1 MWVLSYLRNQN
12 FIMIKRRIFYA
23 LALLLAVTFSATATH
38 NRAGEITYRQISD
51 LTFEV
56 TVTTFTYTLSKAD
69 RPSLDVEWG
78 DNSIT
83 NVARIS
89 ETILPNDYKK
99 NVYVA
104 EHTYPGPG
112 VYRIVVQDPNRN
124 LGVENIPN
132 SVNVVFSI
140 STILI
145 VNTGIGRNSTP
156 LLLNPPYDKA
166 ALGQVFIHNPA
177 AFDPDGDSL
186 SYKLTV
192 CTREDG
198 KPIQNYT
205 LPPASRKFYVDSI
218 SGDLVWDAPT
228 AIGIYNVAM
237 EIQEW
242 RAGIKI
248 GVVVRDMQIE
258 VYETDNNPPVT
269 SELTDLCVEAGRQV
283 SLDIHATD
291 VDLDSITL
299 MATSGI
305 FTSPD
310 CPAEF
315 TTLSSVAGHTTAR
328 LSWTPCHN
336 MVRHQP
342 YDIVIKAED
351 SNRELQLVDIDN
363 MSIKVLGPSPELLSA
378 VPQGKVVQLSWA
390 GYVTDQVAGFSI
402 YRREGASA
410 LQVDTCFD
418 GIPPSAGFVKVGYAG
433 GAGTVSFT
441 DTDDAL
447 EAGTEYAYRIVAV
460 YPNGTESK
468 PSNEIV
474 TSLITGIPLITNV
487 SVRNTHHVNGSM
499 TIAWQKPARLDTIP
513 ANGPYEYLIYR
524 AEGIAGTSWQLIHTL
539 PTTDLNDT
547 VYIDTLI
554 NTLDKGWVY
563 RIELYN
569 NAPGNR
575 FLTGDPGIA
584 SSLFLTALPGD
595 RKVRFGIT
603 RNVPWINTSYDFYR
617 YNGSAWEE
625 AGSTNQLTFTDG
637 GLVNGTEYCYYV
649 VSRGGYQGAGT
660 PKNLIN
666 LSQRACAVPVDN
678 EPPCTPAITVSSQC
692 DSLYN
697 TVRWTF
703 EDPLCLDDVAG
714 YKLYYKQ
721 TTEEDLALLTTI
733 DDRDVRKYVHSLPDY
748 VAGCYAISTFDLIGN
763 ESPLSTM
770 ICVDSC
776 NFYEIPNV
784 FTPNGDDFNDW
795 LLAKTSA
802 LVEKV
807 EFRLFNRA
815 GVLVFSTQEPR
826 LNWDGTYKG
835 RVVPTG
841 VYYYDCEVFERRIS
855 GLEQFHLS
863 GFIHIYSEKGAGPGI
878 IEGKK

>member
-1 MWVLSYLRNQN
+1 MKGSEMRRRFFSVLL
-12 FIMIKRRIFYA
+12 
-23 LALLLAVTFSATATH
+23 LLLAMTSAVTATH
-38 NRAGEITYRQISD
+38 NRAGEITYKQISD

-69 RPSLDVEWG
+69 RPALDVEWG

-89 ETILPNDYKK
+89 ETILPNNYKK

-104 EHTYPGPG
+104 QHTYPGPG

-124 LGVENIPN
+124 YGVENIPN

-145 VNTGIGRNSTP
+145 VNTAVGHNSTP
-156 LLLNPPYDKA
+156 ILLNPPYDKA
-166 ALGQVFIHNPA
+166 ALGQIFIHNPA

-198 KPIQNYT
+198 KPITNYT
-205 LPPASRKFYVDSI
+205 LPPASHKFYVDSI

-228 AIGIYNVAM
+228 SVGIYNVAM

-242 RAGIKI
+242 RGGIKI

-269 SELTDLCVEAGRQV
+269 SPLPDLCLEAGQPV
-283 SLDIHATD
+283 TVDISATD
-291 VDLDSITL
+291 ADLDSITL
-299 MATSGI
+299 LATSGI
-305 FTSPD
+305 FTETD
-310 CPAEF
+310 CPASF
-315 TTLSSVAGHTTAR
+315 TTISVVAGLTRAR
-328 LSWTPCHN
+328 LTWTPCHGA
-336 MVRHQP
+336 VRHQP

-351 SNRELQLVDIDN
+351 SNHDLQLVDIDN
-363 MSIKVLGPSPELLSA
+363 MSIKVLGPSPVLLSA
-378 VPQGKVVQLSWA
+378 VPLGKFVQLTWA

-402 YRREGASA
+402 YRREGASTLVA
-410 LQVDTCFD
+410 DTCYD
-418 GIPPSAGFVKVGYAG
+418 GIPPSSGFVKVGY
-433 GAGTVSFT
+433 VSGYNAITFT
-441 DTDDAL
+441 DADDAL
-447 EAGTEYAYRIVAV
+447 EAGTEYAYRVVAV

-468 PSNEIV
+468 PSNEVV

-487 SVRNTHHVNGSM
+487 SIRNTHPVNGSL
-499 TIAWQKPARLDTIP
+499 TLAWQKPLHLDTIP
-513 ANGPYEYLIYR
+513 ANGPYEYNIYR
-524 AEGIAGTSWQLIHTL
+524 SEGISGTSWEQIESFATS
-539 PTTDLNDT
+539 DLNDT

-563 RIELYN
+563 KVELYN

-575 FLTGDPGIA
+575 FLIGDPGIA

-595 RKVRFGIT
+595 RKMRFVLN

-617 YNGSAWEE
+617 YDGSAWQP
-625 AGSTNQLTFTDG
+625 AGSTNQLSFTDP
-637 GLVNGTEYCYYV
+637 GLVNGIEYCYYV
-649 VSRGGYQGAGT
+649 VSTGGYQGADT

-666 LSQRACAVPVDN
+666 FSQRTCAVPVDN
-678 EPPCTPAITVSSQC
+678 EPPCPPGLTVSSQC

-697 TVRWTF
+697 TVRWSVD
-703 EDPLCLDDVAG
+703 DPLCYEDVAG
-714 YKLYYKQ
+714 YNIYYKQ
-721 TTEEDLALLTTI
+721 TTEEEMSLLVTI
-733 DDRDVRKYVHSLPDY
+733 DDPAVKKYVHSLPDY
-748 VAGCYAISTFDLIGN
+748 VAGCYAVTAFDVNGN
-763 ESPLSTM
+763 ESPFSTM

-784 FTPNGDDFNDW
+784 FTPNGDGVNDW

-835 RVVPTG
+835 KIVPTG

-863 GFIHIYSEKGAGPGI
+863 GFIHVITEKGAEPAI

>member
-248 GVVVRDMQIE
+248 GVVIRDMQIE

-269 SELTDLCVEAGRQV
+269 SELTDLCIEAGRQV

-305 FTSPD
+305 FTSP
-310 CPAEF
+310 
-315 TTLSSVAGHTTAR
+315 TVR
-328 LSWTPCHN
+328 LSLPHSPASPAIL
-336 MVRHQP
+336 RH
-342 YDIVIKAED
+342 
-351 SNRELQLVDIDN
+351 
-363 MSIKVLGPSPELLSA
+363 G
-378 VPQGKVVQLSWA
+378 
-390 GYVTDQVAGFSI
+390 
-402 YRREGASA
+402 
-410 LQVDTCFD
+410 
-418 GIPPSAGFVKVGYAG
+418 SAG
-433 GAGTVSFT
+433 
-441 DTDDAL
+441 
-447 EAGTEYAYRIVAV
+447 R
-460 YPNGTESK
+460 
-468 PSNEIV
+468 
-474 TSLITGIPLITNV
+474 
-487 SVRNTHHVNGSM
+487 H
-499 TIAWQKPARLDTIP
+499 
-513 ANGPYEYLIYR
+513 
-524 AEGIAGTSWQLIHTL
+524 
-539 PTTDLNDT
+539 
-547 VYIDTLI
+547 
-554 NTLDKGWVY
+554 
-563 RIELYN
+563 
-569 NAPGNR
+569 
-575 FLTGDPGIA
+575 
-584 SSLFLTALPGD
+584 
-595 RKVRFGIT
+595 
-603 RNVPWINTSYDFYR
+603 
-617 YNGSAWEE
+617 
-625 AGSTNQLTFTDG
+625 
-637 GLVNGTEYCYYV
+637 
-649 VSRGGYQGAGT
+649 
-660 PKNLIN
+660 
-666 LSQRACAVPVDN
+666 
-678 EPPCTPAITVSSQC
+678 AII
-692 DSLYN
+692 
-697 TVRWTF
+697 W
-703 EDPLCLDDVAG
+703 
-714 YKLYYKQ
+714 
-721 TTEEDLALLTTI
+721 
-733 DDRDVRKYVHSLPDY
+733 
-748 VAGCYAISTFDLIGN
+748 
-763 ESPLSTM
+763 
-770 ICVDSC
+770 
-776 NFYEIPNV
+776 
-784 FTPNGDDFNDW
+784 
-795 LLAKTSA
+795 
-802 LVEKV
+802 
-807 EFRLFNRA
+807 
-815 GVLVFSTQEPR
+815 
-826 LNWDGTYKG
+826 
-835 RVVPTG
+835 
-841 VYYYDCEVFERRIS
+841 
-855 GLEQFHLS
+855 
-863 GFIHIYSEKGAGPGI
+863 
-878 IEGKK
+878 

>member
-1 MWVLSYLRNQN
+1 
-12 FIMIKRRIFYA
+12 MIKRFSC
-23 LALLLAVTFSATATH
+23 LLAVLMAIASVAQATH
-38 NRAGEITYRQISD
+38 NRAGEITYKQISD

-83 NVARIS
+83 NVARVS
-89 ETILPNDYKK
+89 ETILPNNYKK
-99 NVYVA
+99 NVYVSQ
-104 EHTYPGPG
+104 HTYPGPG

-124 LGVENIPN
+124 FGVENIPN

-145 VNTGIGRNSTP
+145 VNTAVGRNSTP
-156 LLLNPPYDKA
+156 VLLNPPYDKA
-166 ALGQVFIHNPA
+166 AVGQVFIHNPA

-198 KPIQNYT
+198 NPIQNYT
-205 LPPASRKFYVDSI
+205 LPPASNKFYVDSI
-218 SGDLVWDAPT
+218 SGDLVWDAPIT
-228 AIGIYNVAM
+228 IGIYNVAM

-248 GVVVRDMQIE
+248 GIVVRDMQIE
-258 VYETDNNPPVT
+258 VYETDNKPPVT
-269 SELTDLCVEAGRQV
+269 SPLPDLCVEAGETV
-283 SLDIHATD
+283 TVDITASD
-291 VDLDSITL
+291 ADLDSVTL
-299 MATSGI
+299 IATSGI
-305 FTSPD
+305 FSETV
-310 CPAEF
+310 CPATF
-315 TTLSSVAGHTTAR
+315 TTISSVAGLTRAR
-328 LSWTPCHN
+328 LSWVPCHGA
-336 MVRHQP
+336 VRHQP

-363 MSIKVLGPSPELLSA
+363 MSIKVLGPSPVLLSA
-378 VPQGKVVQLSWA
+378 VPIGKFVQLNWA
-390 GYVTDQVAGFSI
+390 AYVTGQIAGFSI
-402 YRREGASA
+402 YRREGASTLA
-410 LQVDTCFD
+410 ADTCYD
-418 GIPPSAGFVKVGYAG
+418 GIPPASGFVKVGYVG
-433 GAGTVSFT
+433 GPGSISFT

-468 PSNEIV
+468 PSNEVV

-487 SVRNTHHVNGSM
+487 SIRNTHPVNGSL
-499 TIAWQKPARLDTIP
+499 TLAWQKPRRLDTIP
-513 ANGPYEYLIYR
+513 ANGPYEYQIYR
-524 AEGIAGTSWQLIHTL
+524 AEGITGTAWQLINTL
-539 PTTDLNDT
+539 PTADLNDT
-547 VYIDTLI
+547 VYVDTLI
-554 NTLDKGWVY
+554 NTLDRGWVY
-563 RIELYN
+563 KVELYN

-575 FLTGDPGIA
+575 FLIGDPGIA
-584 SSLFLTALPGD
+584 SSLYLTALPGD
-595 RKVRFGIT
+595 RKMRFVLT

-617 YNGSAWEE
+617 FNGSTWQLV
-625 AGSTNQLTFTDG
+625 GSTNQLNYTDNN
-637 GLVNGTEYCYYV
+637 LVNGTEYCYYV
-649 VSRGGYQGAGT
+649 VSTGGYQGADT
-660 PKNLIN
+660 PKNLLN
-666 LSQRACAVPVDN
+666 LSQRTCATPVDN
-678 EPPCTPAITVSSQC
+678 EPPCPPALTVSSQC

-697 TVRWTF
+697 TVRWSI
-703 EDPLCLDDVAG
+703 EDPVCFEDVAG

-721 TTEEDLALLTTI
+721 TSGEELSLLITF
-733 DDRDVRKYVHSLPDY
+733 DDRDVKKYVHSLPDY
-748 VAGCYAISTFDLIGN
+748 VAGCYAISAFDVNGN

-784 FTPNGDDFNDW
+784 FTPNGDDVNDF

-815 GVLVFSTQEPR
+815 GVLIFSTQEPR

-835 RVVPTG
+835 RIVPSG

-863 GFIHIYSEKGAGPGI
+863 GFIHVITEKGAGPGI

>member
-1 MWVLSYLRNQN
+1 MA
-12 FIMIKRRIFYA
+12 IMMA
-23 LALLLAVTFSATATH
+23 LTSVAEATH
-38 NRAGEITYRQISD
+38 NRAGEITYKQLSD

-69 RPSLDVEWG
+69 RPTLDVEWG

-89 ETILPNDYKK
+89 ETILPNNYKK

-104 EHTYPGPG
+104 QHTYPGPG

-124 LGVENIPN
+124 FGVENIPN

-145 VNTGIGRNSTP
+145 VNTAIGRNNTP
-156 LLLNPPYDKA
+156 ILLNPPYDKA

-205 LPPASRKFYVDSI
+205 FPPASRKFYVDSI

-269 SELTDLCVEAGRQV
+269 SPLPDLCVEAGETV
-283 SLDIHATD
+283 TVDISATD
-291 VDLDSITL
+291 ADLDSITL
-299 MATSGI
+299 LATSGI
-305 FTSPD
+305 FTETD
-310 CPAEF
+310 CPASF
-315 TTLSSVAGHTTAR
+315 STVSRVAGLTRAR
-328 LSWTPCHN
+328 LSWVPCHET
-336 MVRHQP
+336 VRHQP
-342 YDIVIKAED
+342 YDIVVKAED

-363 MSIKVLGPSPELLSA
+363 MSIKVLGPSPVLLTA
-378 VPQGKVVQLSWA
+378 VPFGKFVQLTWA
-390 GYVTDQVAGFSI
+390 GYVTDKVAGFSI
-402 YRREGASA
+402 YRREGASTFVA
-410 LQVDTCFD
+410 DTCFD
-418 GIPPSAGFVKVGYAG
+418 GIPPSAGFVRVGYVNGFNAI
-433 GAGTVSFT
+433 TFT
-441 DTDDAL
+441 DTDDQL
-447 EAGTEYAYRIVAV
+447 ESGTEYAYRIVAV

-474 TSLITGIPLITNV
+474 TSLISGIPLITNV
-487 SVRNTHHVNGSM
+487 SIRNTDPVNGSL
-499 TIAWQKPARLDTIP
+499 TLAWQKPRHLDTIP
-513 ANGPYEYLIYR
+513 ATGPYEYLIYR
-524 AEGIAGTSWQLIHTL
+524 AEGIAGTGWQLIETL
-539 PTTDLNDT
+539 PSADLNDT
-547 VYIDTLI
+547 VLVDTLI

-563 RIELYN
+563 RVELYN

-575 FLTGDPGIA
+575 FLIGDPGIA

-595 RKVRFGIT
+595 RKMRFVMI

-617 YNGSAWEE
+617 YDGSAWQFV
-625 AGSTNQLTFTDG
+625 GSTNQLNYTDNN
-637 GLVNGTEYCYYV
+637 LVNGTEYCYYV
-649 VSRGGYQGAGT
+649 VSNGGYQGADT
-660 PKNLIN
+660 PKNLVN
-666 LSQRACAVPVDN
+666 LSQRTCAIPVDN
-678 EPPCTPAITVSSQC
+678 EPPCPPALTVSSQC

-697 TVRWTF
+697 TVRWSI
-703 EDPLCLDDVAG
+703 EDPICLEDVAG
-714 YKLYYKQ
+714 YNLYYKQ
-721 TTEEDLALLTTI
+721 TTEEELSLLITI
-733 DDRDVRKYVHSLPDY
+733 EDREARKYTHSLPDY
-748 VAGCYAISTFDLIGN
+748 VAGCYAISAFDIHGN

-784 FTPNGDDFNDW
+784 FTPNGDDVNDF

-835 RVVPTG
+835 KIVPTG

-863 GFIHIYSEKGAGPGI
+863 GFIHVITEKGAGPGV
-878 IEGKK
+878 IEVKK

>member
-1 MWVLSYLRNQN
+1 M
-12 FIMIKRRIFYA
+12 RRRFFCA
-23 LALLLAVTFSATATH
+23 LAMMLALTTIVSATH
-38 NRAGEITYRQISD
+38 NRAGEITYKQLSD

-83 NVARIS
+83 NVARLS
-89 ETILPNDYKK
+89 QTFLPNDYKK
-99 NVYVA
+99 NVYVSQ
-104 EHTYPGPG
+104 HTYPGPG

-145 VNTGIGRNSTP
+145 VNSAVGRNSTP
-156 LLLNPPYDKA
+156 VLLNPPYDKA

-192 CTREDG
+192 CTKEDG
-198 KPIQNYT
+198 KPILNYS
-205 LPPASRKFYVDSI
+205 LPPASRTFYVDSI
-218 SGDLVWDAPT
+218 SGDLVWDAPM

-242 RAGIKI
+242 RSGLKI

-258 VYETDNNPPVT
+258 VYETDNKPPVT
-269 SELTDLCVEAGRQV
+269 SPLPDLCVEAGETV
-283 SLDIHATD
+283 TLEITATD
-291 VDLDSITL
+291 ADMDSVTL
-299 MATSGI
+299 LATSGI
-305 FTSPD
+305 FTGTN
-310 CPAEF
+310 CPATF
-315 TTLSSVAGHTTAR
+315 TTLSSAPGITRAR
-328 LSWTPCHN
+328 LSWIPCHSA
-336 MVRHQP
+336 VRHQP
-342 YDIVIKAED
+342 YDIIIKAED

-363 MSIKVLGPSPELLSA
+363 MSIKVLGPSPVLLSA
-378 VPQGKVVQLSWA
+378 VPAGKVVQLTWA
-390 GYVTDQVAGFSI
+390 GYNSDQIAGFSI
-402 YRREGASA
+402 YRREGASTLSA
-410 LQVDTCFD
+410 DTCYD
-418 GIPPSAGFVKVGYAG
+418 GIPPSSGFVKVGYVG
-433 GAGTVSFT
+433 GFNSLTFFDS
-441 DTDDAL
+441 DDNL
-447 EAGTEYAYRIVAV
+447 DAGTEYAYRIVAV

-474 TSLITGIPLITNV
+474 TALITGFPLITNV
-487 SVRNTHHVNGSM
+487 SVRNTHPVNGSL
-499 TIAWQKPARLDTIP
+499 TLAWQKPRSLDTIP
-513 ANGPYEYLIYR
+513 ANGPYEYRIYR
-524 AEGIAGTSWQLIHTL
+524 AEGVAGTVWNLIHTR
-539 PTTDLNDT
+539 PSSDLNDT
-547 VYIDTLI
+547 VYVDTLI

-563 RIELYN
+563 KVELYN

-575 FLTGDPGIA
+575 FLIGDPGIA

-595 RKVRFGIT
+595 RKMRFTLT
-603 RNVPWINTSYDFYR
+603 RNVPWINTAYDFYR
-617 YNGSAWEE
+617 FNGSTWQFV
-625 AGSTNQLTFTDG
+625 GTTNQSDFTDP

-649 VSRGGYQGAGT
+649 VSKGGYQGAGT

-666 LSQRACAVPVDN
+666 LSQRTCAVPLDN
-678 EPPCTPAITVSSQC
+678 EPPCTPEITVSSQC

-697 TVRWTF
+697 TVRWTV
-703 EDPLCLDDVAG
+703 EDPLCLEDITG
-714 YKLYYKQ
+714 YRLYYKQ
-721 TTEEDLALLTTI
+721 TTGEELTLLTII
-733 DDRDVRKYVHSLPDY
+733 DDKAVRKYIHSLPEY
-748 VAGCYAISTFDLIGN
+748 VAGCYAISAVDVNGN

-784 FTPNGDDFNDW
+784 FTPNGDDVNDF

-815 GVLVFSTQEPR
+815 GVLVFSTTEPR

-835 RVVPTG
+835 KIVPTG
-841 VYYYDCEVFERRIS
+841 VYYYDCEVFERRVS
-855 GLEQFHLS
+855 GLEQFHLN
-863 GFIHIYSEKGAGPGI
+863 GFVHVITEKGAGPGI

>member
-1 MWVLSYLRNQN
+1 MRRFSGVLAMLVVLTSVAQ
-12 FIMIKRRIFYA
+12 
-23 LALLLAVTFSATATH
+23 ATH
-38 NRAGEITYRQISD
+38 NRAGEITYRQVTD

-83 NVARIS
+83 NVARVS
-89 ETILPNDYKK
+89 ETILPNNYKK
-99 NVYVA
+99 NVYVSQ
-104 EHTYPGPG
+104 HTYPGPG

-124 LGVENIPN
+124 FGVENIPN

-145 VNTGIGRNSTP
+145 VNTAVGRNSTP
-156 LLLNPPYDKA
+156 VLLNPPYDKA
-166 ALGQVFIHNPA
+166 AVGQVFIHNPA

-198 KPIQNYT
+198 QPIENYT
-205 LPPASRKFYVDSI
+205 LPPASNKFYVDSI
-218 SGDLVWDAPT
+218 SGDLVWDAPL

-242 RAGIKI
+242 RSGIKI
-248 GVVVRDMQIE
+248 GIVVRDMQIE
-258 VYETDNNPPVT
+258 VYETDNKPPVT
-269 SELTDLCVEAGRQV
+269 SPLPDLCVEAGETV
-283 SLDIHATD
+283 TVDISATD
-291 VDLDSITL
+291 SDLDSITL
-299 MATSGI
+299 IGTSGI
-305 FTSPD
+305 FSETD
-310 CPAEF
+310 CPATF
-315 TTLSSVAGHTTAR
+315 TTISSVAGLTRAR
-328 LSWTPCHN
+328 LTWVPCHGA
-336 MVRHQP
+336 VRHQP

-363 MSIKVLGPSPELLSA
+363 MSIKVLGPSPVLLSA
-378 VPQGKVVQLSWA
+378 VPLGKFVQLNWA
-390 GYVTDQVAGFSI
+390 AYVTDQVAGFSI
-402 YRREGASA
+402 YRRDGASTLA
-410 LQVDTCFD
+410 ADTCYD
-418 GIPPSAGFVKVGYAG
+418 GIPPASGFVKVGYVG
-433 GAGTVSFT
+433 GFGSISFT

-468 PSNEIV
+468 PSNEVV

-487 SVRNTHHVNGSM
+487 SIRNTHPVNGSL
-499 TIAWQKPARLDTIP
+499 TLAWQKPRRLDTIP

-524 AEGIAGTSWQLIHTL
+524 AEGIAGTAWQLIHTL
-539 PTTDLNDT
+539 PTADLNDT
-547 VYIDTLI
+547 VYVDTLI
-554 NTLDKGWVY
+554 NTLDRGWVY
-563 RIELYN
+563 RVELYN

-575 FLTGDPGIA
+575 FLIGDPGIA
-584 SSLFLTALPGD
+584 SSLFLTASPGD
-595 RKVRFGIT
+595 RKMRFVLT

-617 YNGSAWEE
+617 FNGSTWQLV
-625 AGSTNQLTFTDG
+625 GSTNQLNYTDNN
-637 GLVNGTEYCYYV
+637 LVNGTEYCYYV
-649 VSRGGYQGAGT
+649 VSRGGYQGADT
-660 PKNLIN
+660 PKNLVN
-666 LSQRACAVPVDN
+666 LSQRTCAVPVDN
-678 EPPCTPAITVSSQC
+678 EPPCPPALTVSSQC

-697 TVRWTF
+697 TVRWSI
-703 EDPLCLDDVAG
+703 EDPVCFEDVAG

-721 TTEEDLALLTTI
+721 TTEEELSLLITF
-733 DDRDVRKYVHSLPDY
+733 DDREVKKYIHSLPDY
-748 VAGCYAISTFDLIGN
+748 VAGCYAISSFDVIGN
-763 ESPLSTM
+763 ESPHSM
-770 ICVDSC
+770 MVCVDSC
-776 NFYEIPNV
+776 NFFEIPNV
-784 FTPNGDDFNDW
+784 FTPNGDDVNDF

-815 GVLVFSTQEPR
+815 GVLIFSTQEPR

-835 RVVPTG
+835 RIVPSG

-863 GFIHIYSEKGAGPGI
+863 GFIHVITEKGAGPGI

>member
-1 MWVLSYLRNQN
+1 
-12 FIMIKRRIFYA
+12 MIKRFSC
-23 LALLLAVTFSATATH
+23 LLAVLMAIASVAQATH
-38 NRAGEITYRQISD
+38 NRAGEITYKQLSD

-83 NVARIS
+83 NVARVS
-89 ETILPNDYKK
+89 ETILPNNYKK
-99 NVYVA
+99 NVYVSQ
-104 EHTYPGPG
+104 HTYPGPG

-124 LGVENIPN
+124 FGVENIPN

-145 VNTGIGRNSTP
+145 VNTAVGRNSTP
-156 LLLNPPYDKA
+156 VLLNPPYDKA
-166 ALGQVFIHNPA
+166 AVGQVFIHNPA

-198 KPIQNYT
+198 NPIQNYT
-205 LPPASRKFYVDSI
+205 LPPASNKFYVDSI
-218 SGDLVWDAPT
+218 SGDLVWDAPIT
-228 AIGIYNVAM
+228 IGIYNVAM

-248 GVVVRDMQIE
+248 GIVVRDMQIE
-258 VYETDNNPPVT
+258 VYETDNKPPVT
-269 SELTDLCVEAGRQV
+269 SPLPDLCVEAGETV
-283 SLDIHATD
+283 TVDITASD
-291 VDLDSITL
+291 ADLDSVTL
-299 MATSGI
+299 IATSGI
-305 FTSPD
+305 FSETV
-310 CPAEF
+310 CPATF
-315 TTLSSVAGHTTAR
+315 TTISSVAGLTRAR
-328 LSWTPCHN
+328 LSWVPCHGA
-336 MVRHQP
+336 VRHQP

-363 MSIKVLGPSPELLSA
+363 MSIKVLGPSPVLLSA
-378 VPQGKVVQLSWA
+378 VPIGKFVQLNWA
-390 GYVTDQVAGFSI
+390 AYVTGQIAGFSI
-402 YRREGASA
+402 YRREGASTLA
-410 LQVDTCFD
+410 ADTCYD
-418 GIPPSAGFVKVGYAG
+418 GIPPASGFVKVGYVG
-433 GAGTVSFT
+433 GPGSISFT

-468 PSNEIV
+468 PSNEVV
-474 TSLITGIPLITNV
+474 TSLITGLPLITNV
-487 SVRNTHHVNGSM
+487 SIRNTHPVNGSL
-499 TIAWQKPARLDTIP
+499 TLAWQKPRRLDTIP

-524 AEGIAGTSWQLIHTL
+524 AEGIAGTAWQLIHTL
-539 PTTDLNDT
+539 PTADLNDT
-547 VYIDTLI
+547 VYVDTLI
-554 NTLDKGWVY
+554 NTLDRGWVY
-563 RIELYN
+563 KVELYN

-575 FLTGDPGIA
+575 FLIGDPGIA
-584 SSLFLTALPGD
+584 SSLYLTALPGD
-595 RKVRFGIT
+595 RKMRFVLT

-617 YNGSAWEE
+617 FNGSTWQLV
-625 AGSTNQLTFTDG
+625 GSTNQLNYTDNN
-637 GLVNGTEYCYYV
+637 LVNGTEYCYYV
-649 VSRGGYQGAGT
+649 VSTGGYQGADT
-660 PKNLIN
+660 PKNLLN
-666 LSQRACAVPVDN
+666 LSQRTCAIPVDN
-678 EPPCTPAITVSSQC
+678 EPPCPPALTVSSQC

-697 TVRWTF
+697 TVRWSIADPVCF
-703 EDPLCLDDVAG
+703 EDVAG

-721 TTEEDLALLTTI
+721 TTAEELSLLITI
-733 DDRDVRKYVHSLPDY
+733 DDRDVKKYVHSLPDY
-748 VAGCYAISTFDLIGN
+748 VAGCYAISAFDVNGN

-784 FTPNGDDFNDW
+784 FTPNGDDVNDF

-815 GVLVFSTQEPR
+815 GVLIFSTQEPR

-835 RVVPTG
+835 RIVPSG

-863 GFIHIYSEKGAGPGI
+863 GFIHVITEKGAGPGI

>member
-1 MWVLSYLRNQN
+1 MKGREMRRRLLCVLSL
-12 FIMIKRRIFYA
+12 F
-23 LALLLAVTFSATATH
+23 LAAVSVATATH
-38 NRAGEITYRQISD
+38 NRAGEITYKQISD

-69 RPSLDVEWG
+69 RPALDVEWG

-83 NVARIS
+83 NVTRLS
-89 ETILPNDYKK
+89 QTILPNNYKK

-104 EHTYPGPG
+104 QHTYPGPG

-124 LGVENIPN
+124 FGVENIPN

-145 VNTGIGRNSTP
+145 VNTAVGRNSTP
-156 LLLNPPYDKA
+156 VLLNPPYDKA
-166 ALGQVFIHNPA
+166 ALGQIFIHNPA

-205 LPPASRKFYVDSI
+205 LPAASRKFYVDSI

-242 RAGIKI
+242 RSGIKI
-248 GVVVRDMQIE
+248 GIVVRDMQIE
-258 VYETDNNPPVT
+258 VYETDNKPPVT
-269 SELTDLCVEAGRQV
+269 SPLPDLCVEAGEQV
-283 SLDIHATD
+283 TLDIKATD
-291 VDLDSITL
+291 ADLDSVTL
-299 MATSGI
+299 LATSGI
-305 FTSPD
+305 FTATD
-310 CPAEF
+310 CPATF
-315 TTLSSVAGHTTAR
+315 TTLTRVAGQTTAR
-328 LSWTPCHN
+328 LSWTPCHQA
-336 MVRHQP
+336 VRHQP
-342 YDIVIKAED
+342 YDIIIKAED

-363 MSIKVLGPSPELLSA
+363 MSIKVLGPSPVLLSA
-378 VPQGKVVQLSWA
+378 VPQGKVVNLAWA
-390 GYVTDQVAGFSI
+390 GYLSDQIAGFSI
-402 YRREGASA
+402 YRREGASTLSA
-410 LQVDTCFD
+410 DTCYD
-418 GIPPSAGFVKVGYAG
+418 GIPSSAGFIKIGYVGG
-433 GAGTVSFT
+433 HGAVSFT
-441 DTDDAL
+441 DTDNAL

-468 PSNEIV
+468 PSNEIL

-487 SVRNTHHVNGSM
+487 SIRNTHPVNGSL
-499 TIAWQKPARLDTIP
+499 TLAWQKPRHLDTIP
-513 ANGPYEYLIYR
+513 ALGPYEYLIYR
-524 AEGIAGTSWQLIHTL
+524 AEGISGSSWQLIHTL
-539 PTTDLNDT
+539 QTTDLNDT
-547 VYIDTLI
+547 VYVDTLI
-554 NTLDKGWVY
+554 NTLDLGWVFKV
-563 RIELYN
+563 ELYN

-575 FLTGDPGIA
+575 FIVGDPGIA

-595 RKVRFGIT
+595 RKVRFIMT

-617 YNGSAWEE
+617 FNGTTWQL
-625 AGSTNQLTFTDG
+625 AGSTNQLTFTDQ
-637 GLVNGTEYCYYV
+637 GLVNGNEYCYYV
-649 VSRGGYQGAGT
+649 VSSGGYQGTGT

-666 LSQRACAVPVDN
+666 YSQRTCAVPVDN
-678 EPPCTPAITVSSQC
+678 EPPCPPELTVSSQC

-697 TVRWTF
+697 TVRWSVT
-703 EDPLCLDDVAG
+703 DPLCFEDIAG

-721 TTEEDLALLTTI
+721 TTEENLALLTTFN
-733 DDRDVRKYVHSLPDY
+733 DRETRKYVHSLPDY
-748 VAGCYAISTFDLIGN
+748 VAGCYAISAFDVNGN

-784 FTPNGDDFNDW
+784 FTPNGDDVNDF

-826 LNWDGTYKG
+826 LDWDGTYKG
-835 RVVPTG
+835 KVVPTG
-841 VYYYDCEVFERRIS
+841 VYYYDCEVFERRVS

-863 GFIHIYSEKGAGPGI
+863 GFIHVITEKGAGPGI

>member
-1 MWVLSYLRNQN
+1 M
-12 FIMIKRRIFYA
+12 RRRVA
-23 LALLLAVTFSATATH
+23 GAVILMFVMVSGAMATH
-38 NRAGEITYRQISD
+38 NRAGEITYRQLSA

-89 ETILPNDYKK
+89 ETFLPNNYKK

-104 EHTYPGPG
+104 QHTYPGPG
-112 VYRIVVQDPNRN
+112 IYRIIVQDPNRN

-145 VNTGIGRNSTP
+145 VNSSLGRNSTP
-156 LLLNPPYDKA
+156 VLLNPPYDKA

-192 CTREDG
+192 CTKEDG
-198 KPIQNYT
+198 NPILNYT

-242 RAGIKI
+242 RGGVKI

-269 SELTDLCVEAGRQV
+269 SPLPNLCVEVGQTV
-283 SLDIHATD
+283 TLDITATD
-291 VDLDSITL
+291 IDGDSLALI
-299 MATSGI
+299 ATSGI
-305 FTSPD
+305 FTFTD
-310 CPAEF
+310 CPATF
-315 TTLSSVAGHTTAR
+315 TNLISSPGLITSR
-328 LSWTPCHN
+328 LTWVPCHN
-336 MVRHQP
+336 SVRHQP
-342 YDIVIKAED
+342 YDIIIKAED
-351 SNRELQLVDIDN
+351 FNAELQLVDIDN
-363 MSIKVLGPSPELLSA
+363 MSIKVLGPSPILTSV
-378 VPQGKVVQLSWA
+378 VPQGKFVQLGWA
-390 GYVTDQVAGFSI
+390 SYGTQEIAGFSI
-402 YRREGASA
+402 YRREGTSSLVA
-410 LQVDTCFD
+410 DTCYD
-418 GIPPSAGFVKVGYAG
+418 GIPPSAGFIKVGY
-433 GAGTVSFT
+433 VSGYNNLTFT
-441 DTDDAL
+441 DTDNGNGLD
-447 EAGTEYAYRIVAV
+447 AGTEYAYRIVAV

-468 PSNEIV
+468 PSNELL
-474 TSLITGIPLITNV
+474 TSLITGVPLITNV
-487 SVRNTHHVNGSM
+487 SIRNTHPVNGSL
-499 TIAWQKPARLDTIP
+499 TLAWQKPRQLDTIP

-524 AEGIAGTSWQLIHTL
+524 AEGIAGTAYQLIHTL
-539 PTTDLNDT
+539 PTSDLNDT

-554 NTLDKGWVY
+554 NTLDKGWIY

-575 FLTGDPGIA
+575 FLIGDPGIA
-584 SSLFLTALPGD
+584 SSLFLVAAPGD
-595 RKVRFGIT
+595 RKVRFT
-603 RNVPWINTSYDFYR
+603 LNRNVPWINTSYDFFR
-617 YNGSAWEE
+617 FNGSSWQPV
-625 AGSTNQLTFTDG
+625 GSTSQLTWVDEN
-637 GLVNGTEYCYYV
+637 LVNGTQYCYYA
-649 VSRGGYQGAGT
+649 VSTGGYQGSGT
-660 PKNLIN
+660 PAGLIN
-666 LSQRACAVPVDN
+666 FSQRTCAVPVDN
-678 EPPCTPAITVSSQC
+678 EPPCIPTLTVASQC

-697 TVRWTF
+697 MVRWAIA
-703 EDPLCLDDVAG
+703 DPACLADVAG
-714 YKLYYKQ
+714 YNLYYRQ
-721 TTEEDLALLTTI
+721 TNDEEMALLITF
-733 DDRDVRKYVHSLPDY
+733 DDRNVFRYIHSLPEG
-748 VAGCYAISTFDLIGN
+748 VSGCYAISAFDAIGN
-763 ESPLSTM
+763 ESPLSAVV
-770 ICVDSC
+770 CVDFC

-784 FTPNGDDFNDW
+784 FTPNGDGFNDW
-795 LLAKTSA
+795 LVAKTSA
-802 LVEKV
+802 LVERV

-815 GVLVFSTQEPR
+815 GVMVFSTDEPK

-841 VYYYDCEVFERRIS
+841 VYYYTCEVFERRIS

-863 GFIHIYSEKGAGPGI
+863 GFVHVIAEKGAGPGI
-878 IEGKK
+878 VEGK

>member
-1 MWVLSYLRNQN
+1 MKGSAMMRRFSGVLAMLVVLTSVAQ
-12 FIMIKRRIFYA
+12 
-23 LALLLAVTFSATATH
+23 ATH
-38 NRAGEITYRQISD
+38 NRAGEITYRQVTD

-83 NVARIS
+83 NVARVS
-89 ETILPNDYKK
+89 ETILPNNYKK
-99 NVYVA
+99 NVYVSQ
-104 EHTYPGPG
+104 HIYPGPG

-124 LGVENIPN
+124 FGVENIPN

-145 VNTGIGRNSTP
+145 VNTAVGRNSTP
-156 LLLNPPYDKA
+156 VLLNPPYDKA
-166 ALGQVFIHNPA
+166 AVGQVFIHNPA

-198 KPIQNYT
+198 QPIENYT
-205 LPPASRKFYVDSI
+205 LPPASNKFYVDSI
-218 SGDLVWDAPT
+218 SGDLVWDAPL

-242 RAGIKI
+242 RSGIKI
-248 GVVVRDMQIE
+248 GIVVRDMQIE
-258 VYETDNNPPVT
+258 VYETDNKPPVT
-269 SELTDLCVEAGRQV
+269 SPLPDLCVEAGETV
-283 SLDIHATD
+283 TVDISATD
-291 VDLDSITL
+291 SDLDSITL
-299 MATSGI
+299 IATSGI
-305 FTSPD
+305 FSETD
-310 CPAEF
+310 CPATF
-315 TTLSSVAGHTTAR
+315 TTISSVAGLTRAR
-328 LSWTPCHN
+328 LTWVPCHGA
-336 MVRHQP
+336 VRHQP

-363 MSIKVLGPSPELLSA
+363 MSIKVLGPSPVLLSA
-378 VPQGKVVQLSWA
+378 VPLGKFVQLNWA
-390 GYVTDQVAGFSI
+390 AYVTDQVAGFSI
-402 YRREGASA
+402 YRRDGASTLA
-410 LQVDTCFD
+410 ADTCYD
-418 GIPPSAGFVKVGYAG
+418 GIPPASGFVKVGYVG
-433 GAGTVSFT
+433 GFGSISFT

-468 PSNEIV
+468 PSNEVV

-487 SVRNTHHVNGSM
+487 SIRNTHPVNGSL
-499 TIAWQKPARLDTIP
+499 TLAWQKPRRLDTIP

-524 AEGIAGTSWQLIHTL
+524 AEGIAGTAWQLIHTL
-539 PTTDLNDT
+539 PTADLNDT
-547 VYIDTLI
+547 VYVDTLI
-554 NTLDKGWVY
+554 NTLDRGWVY
-563 RIELYN
+563 RVELYN

-575 FLTGDPGIA
+575 FLIGDPGIA
-584 SSLFLTALPGD
+584 SSLFLTASPGD
-595 RKVRFGIT
+595 RKMRFVLT

-617 YNGSAWEE
+617 FNGSTWQLV
-625 AGSTNQLTFTDG
+625 GSTNQLNYTDNN
-637 GLVNGTEYCYYV
+637 LVNGTEYCYYV
-649 VSRGGYQGAGT
+649 VSRGGYQGADT
-660 PKNLIN
+660 PKNLVN
-666 LSQRACAVPVDN
+666 LSQRTCAVPVDN
-678 EPPCTPAITVSSQC
+678 EPPCPPALTVSSQC

-697 TVRWTF
+697 TVRWSI
-703 EDPLCLDDVAG
+703 EDPVCFEDVAG

-721 TTEEDLALLTTI
+721 TTEEELSLLITF
-733 DDRDVRKYVHSLPDY
+733 DDREVKKYIHSLPDY
-748 VAGCYAISTFDLIGN
+748 VAGCYAISSFDVIGN
-763 ESPLSTM
+763 ESPLSM
-770 ICVDSC
+770 MVCVDSC

-784 FTPNGDDFNDW
+784 FTPNGDDVNDF

-815 GVLVFSTQEPR
+815 GVLIFSTQEPR

-835 RVVPTG
+835 RIVPSG

-863 GFIHIYSEKGAGPGI
+863 GFIHVITEKGAGPGI